1 MNYKSIEDEFNS
13 SIPYHSNIPWF
24 CFPPNFARVLFSI
37 SLRNSQS
44 AVYENLGLID
54 CIMWNDVEVANGSGQ
69 YHFRYKRLA
78 YWWNYKA
85 CIVVAL
91 VILHRQSLP
100 WSLAPARKILQEL
113 CIFPTQT
120 LKAERKKHKRNWSE
134 LPFTFSA
141 DNFRCSVRFRCTLSI
156 LVNSLSITPSH
167 PRYFTYC
174 GTPLCM
180 LRSGTRETKQQLPQS
195 LFCKQNS
202 SHLDFL
208 CMGIL
213 LNFLVH

>member
-1 MNYKSIEDEFNS
+1 MI
-13 SIPYHSNIPWF
+13 
-24 CFPPNFARVLFSI
+24 LFSPKLCTSTFFNFSTELTI
-37 SLRNSQS
+37 G
-44 AVYENLGLID
+44 GL
-54 CIMWNDVEVANGSGQ
+54 WKFGVNRLYYVEWCGSGQ
-69 YHFRYKRLA
+69 WKWPIPLSIQ
-78 YWWNYKA
+78 KT
-85 CIVVAL
+85 CIL
-91 VILHRQSLP
+91 VKLQSLYCCCTCYSTSTVSP
-100 WSLAPARKILQEL
+100 L
-113 CIFPTQT
+113 IFGSSEKDTSGTLHFSNSNTKSWKKETQT
-120 LKAERKKHKRNWSE
+120 KLIRGRFVK